1 MAHSRLLEGLVSADS
16 LAAVEITIDAG
27 VKLVHQVRLVRTGR
41 VGCGSWTGAV
51 EAVVVHT
58 GRGAADAADAGMSSL
73 GLAAMSIMVV
83 ASKGRG
89 ASGSRGAS
97 DAMGLVSTMSIMV
110 VAGKGRGARGARGAM
125 GLVSTSNAAGVV
137 NAVSVSS
144 CVVCVARHWAR
155 RCGSALGV
163 HTHIAASVHVRIDAR
178 IDLIHQ
184 VRVMG
189 TRSVVGSAC
198 TATNRCLVCST
209 VVRATESSAMGIS
222 MGISMSSSMSSSMG
236 CTRHGARSSS

>member
-58 GRGAADAADAGMSSL
+58 GRGAADAADTGMSSL

-89 ASGSRGAS
+89 AS
-97 DAMGLVSTMSIMV
+97 DAMGLVSTMRIMI
-110 VAGKGRGARGARGAM
+110 VASKGGGARGARGASDAM

-137 NAVSVSS
+137 DAVSVSS
-144 CVVCVARHWAR
+144 CAVCVARHWAR

-178 IDLIHQ
+178 IDLVHQ

-222 MGISMSSSMSSSMG
+222 MGSSMSSPMSSSMS
-236 CTRHGARSSS
+236 CTRHGARSS